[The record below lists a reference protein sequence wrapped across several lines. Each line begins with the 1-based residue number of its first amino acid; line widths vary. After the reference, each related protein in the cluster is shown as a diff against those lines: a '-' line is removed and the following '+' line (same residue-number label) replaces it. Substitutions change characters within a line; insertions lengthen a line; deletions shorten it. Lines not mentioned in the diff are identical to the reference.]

1 MGVFEVNRGGA
12 CPGITVRA
20 GFLVTAR
27 VLRRVP
33 LVQAIRTR
41 RRWLAGLRSP
51 YAWRASSFASLFRLS
66 EAAFVTPVITAQT
79 IWSSQRLIVLAR
91 LISSGM
97 SSCPAHR
104 R

>member
-1 MGVFEVNRGGA
+1 
-12 CPGITVRA
+12 
-20 GFLVTAR
+20 
-27 VLRRVP
+27 LRRVP

-41 RRWLAGLRSP
+41 RRWLARLRSP

-91 LISSGM
+91 LDQLGDVVMPGAPQIEGEQ
-97 SSCPAHR
+97 PDTGKLARPVR
-104 R
+104 RGRAEKDP

>member
-1 MGVFEVNRGGA
+1 
-12 CPGITVRA
+12 
-20 GFLVTAR
+20 
-27 VLRRVP
+27 LRRVP

-66 EAAFVTPVITAQT
+66 ETAFVTPVITAQP

-97 SSCPAHR
+97 SSCPAHHR
-104 R
+104 